1 MKNNLPIS
9 QKAQS
14 ANKAKLTAL
23 LLVGTIFAMTAPD
36 VFATTGADDFQ
47 AIYERLL
54 GWTQGSLGKALSL
67 TFLIIGLIVGLVRG
81 SLIGSVICVGAAL
94 ALVTMPSILNLIF
107 TATI

>member
-1 MKNNLPIS
+1 MKNKLPIP
-9 QKAQS
+9 QTAQS
-14 ANKAKLTAL
+14 ADKAKLTVL
-23 LLVGTIFAMTAPD
+23 LLVVSIFALMAPD
-36 VFATTGADDFQ
+36 VFAATGADDFQ

-94 ALVTMPSILNLIF
+94 ALVTMPSILNSIF

>member
-1 MKNNLPIS
+1 MKNKLPIP
-9 QKAQS
+9 QTAQS
-14 ANKAKLTAL
+14 ADKSKLTAL
-23 LLVGTIFAMTAPD
+23 LLVGSIFALMAPD
-36 VFATTGADDFQ
+36 VFAATGADDFL

-94 ALVTMPSILNLIF
+94 ALVTMPSILNSIF